1 MRFYLLIYFNFLF
14 LLILGWL
21 WCWKQCLSYF
31 ESSMV
36 CSAGFSTMKV
46 LFSSSSFSSN
56 VGARPVLQEVLSGL
70 FYSPETVIAC
80 RPQIMLVASVQDT
93 LHTGQP

>member
-1 MRFYLLIYFNFLF
+1 MRFYLVIYFNFLF

-31 ESSMV
+31 ESFTV

-46 LFSSSSFSSN
+46 LFSFYSN

-93 LHTGQP
+93 PHTGQP